1 MPFLTKRA
9 PLNGE
14 LYVDDRWMI
23 YIVSFPI
30 LVDWEEPGNETRP
43 TNRIWVAVLLSK
55 LQCVLFVLLGKI

>member
-14 LYVDDRWMI
+14 LYIDDLV
-23 YIVSFPI
+23 VSFTDSSQF

-43 TNRIWVAVLLSK
+43 MNRIWIAVLLSIT
-55 LQCVLFVLLGKI
+55 Q